1 MKMNSKVESN
11 ISQYP
16 KYLWFLILS
25 YSMVLAMSNWYDSR
39 IILIFG
45 MSITP
50 GALIYPITF
59 LLSNMITEVYGFKNA
74 RLAILTALL
83 FNLIFIIYG
92 QIIMAL
98 PTQSGAGD
106 LSSFDSF
113 LSVNLRIIAACFI
126 SCLISEPL
134 DAFIVSKL
142 KIALNG
148 GFIGIRFILSTLISG
163 IFDSISFILI
173 AFYNIMPNNE
183 IIGLILHIWMIKT
196 VVELLGLPITIRLT
210 NKLKQI
216 EKLDIYDTDTKFNI
230 FNLDINYT
238 ESNNKFDKIN

>member
-1 MKMNSKVESN
+1 MKTKNNIESC

-83 FNLIFIIYG
+83 FNL
-92 QIIMAL
+92 M
-98 PTQSGAGD
+98 
-106 LSSFDSF
+106 
-113 LSVNLRIIAACFI
+113 
-126 SCLISEPL
+126 
-134 DAFIVSKL
+134 
-142 KIALNG
+142 
-148 GFIGIRFILSTLISG
+148 
-163 IFDSISFILI
+163 
-173 AFYNIMPNNE
+173 
-183 IIGLILHIWMIKT
+183 
-196 VVELLGLPITIRLT
+196 
-210 NKLKQI
+210 
-216 EKLDIYDTDTKFNI
+216 
-230 FNLDINYT
+230 
-238 ESNNKFDKIN
+238 